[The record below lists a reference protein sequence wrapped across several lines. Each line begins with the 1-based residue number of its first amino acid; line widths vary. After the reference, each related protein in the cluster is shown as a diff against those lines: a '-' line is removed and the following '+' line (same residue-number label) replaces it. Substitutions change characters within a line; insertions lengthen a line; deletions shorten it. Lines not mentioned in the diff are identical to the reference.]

1 MPPKHYNLSCFTMQV
16 DLATGRSLS
25 PAKMVRHNST
35 IGNWVSEGPHII
47 KRGEWYYLITA
58 DGGTHTAHQEWVC
71 RSKQGPF
78 GPWEEGPPEINPVIY
93 NGDDEVVTMT
103 GHSEL
108 KWLGLARTGS
118 DGVLVWLVLYRPVD
132 SSRCSGHG
140 RGDRRAVVGRLPRRP
155 TAEWPSVSTRS
166 RDLLDAGGVGGRLAG
181 REWRSQDWP
190 LRSLVGG
197 TASIT
202 SRVELGR
209 RLQAKHG
216 SVSFPTHPQTCRGL

>member
-1 MPPKHYNLSCFTMQV
+1 LFFDNDGKVYLTWAKYIPELDPMPPKHYNLSCFTMPV

-118 DGVLVWLVLYRPVD
+118 DWL
-132 SSRCSGHG
+132 G
-140 RGDRRAVVGRLPRRP
+140 RGLGLVGTVSTCRLIPVQWTWSRGPTGGGGPSASPSDRRMAISLNSVERP
-155 TAEWPSVSTRS
+155 S
-166 RDLLDAGGVGGRLAG
+166 
-181 REWRSQDWP
+181 
-190 LRSLVGG
+190 
-197 TASIT
+197 
-202 SRVELGR
+202 
-209 RLQAKHG
+209 
-216 SVSFPTHPQTCRGL
+216 